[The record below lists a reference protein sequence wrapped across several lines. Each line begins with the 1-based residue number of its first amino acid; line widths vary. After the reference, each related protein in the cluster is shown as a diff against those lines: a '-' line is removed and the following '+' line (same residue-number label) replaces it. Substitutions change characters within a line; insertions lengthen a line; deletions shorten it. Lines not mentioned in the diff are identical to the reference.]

1 MIKKSNKILL
11 IGLICS
17 LFLLSSFSFS
27 ASNDAEWKQ
36 LDSFS
41 LFTVSFDGSQKDFSI
56 DELKSFPSITG
67 LGGRLKETGDV
78 IGPYE
83 YTGVSIEVLAS
94 QFPSL
99 PNQYEIV
106 SISEDGYLFKYTF
119 DTIQGNVQIYDCEGN
134 SQGIGNVHMILAYEE
149 DGEPLVHG
157 GPFRIVFVNEDSAIT
172 DAFLWSKYVEEIE
185 FVFDSTDLTPPDIAI
200 NKPADAIYYNDKE
213 LVSYP
218 QPFVIG
224 DITIKVGVS
233 DENSV
238 AKVLFVLNNDIKS
251 KQQDQPYQWNFDK
264 KGFGQY
270 TIRIMSY
277 DDSGNIGSTQK
288 TFLMLNFF

>member
-1 MIKKSNKILL
+1 MLKKSNKILL

-17 LFLLSSFSFS
+17 FFLLSSFSLS
-27 ASNDAEWKQ
+27 APNDAKLKQ
-36 LDSFS
+36 QDTFS
-41 LFTVSFDGSQKDFSI
+41 LFTVSFDGLQKDFSI
-56 DELKSFPSITG
+56 DELRSLPSITG

-83 YTGVSIEVLAS
+83 YTGVSMEVLVA

-99 PNQYEIV
+99 QNQYEMV
-106 SISEDGYLFKYTF
+106 TISEDGYLFKYTF
-119 DTIQGNVQIYDCEGN
+119 DTIQGNVQIYDYEGN
-134 SQGIGNVHMILAYEE
+134 SQGIDTVHMILAYEE
-149 DGEPLVHG
+149 DGDPLGHG
-157 GPFRIVFVNEDSAIT
+157 GPFRIAFVNDEGAIT

-185 FVFDSTDLTPPDIAI
+185 FVFDSTDSTPPDISV

-224 DITIKVGVS
+224 DITIEVGVT
-233 DENSV
+233 DENSI

-264 KGFGQY
+264 KGFSQY
-270 TIRIMSY
+270 TIRIISY